1 MEINATNEARST
13 ENENATHDT
22 WFRLSL
28 DLYTPRD
35 KGGSNPDSNLSFSGT
50 TPEAFDHALATI
62 LDVVTSTVYG
72 GQLNGL
78 QEIIDRSTAELR
90 ADSEKAQHG
99 AARRRH
105 VGGHPAPGA
114 SRGRRPAAQAQA
126 QAQAQPRP
134 GRGHPEDQHGDRAS
148 PQLRPPSKPGARGAK
163 GLMLLTCPGCHHTFK
178 HFARENTDK
187 VKCFCG
193 TEVPVD
199 NVARFEFTCKQ
210 CGKLS
215 YGWTNIEAATI
226 EAGALHCVCTATAP
240 EMIWHPA
247 TRKFHG

>member
-13 ENENATHDT
+13 ENTTKNQTT
-22 WFRLSL
+22 FRLGLHLSTAHG
-28 DLYTPRD
+28 DPASDTYADFNFAGSTPD
-35 KGGSNPDSNLSFSGT
+35 
-50 TPEAFDHALATI
+50 EFDHALATI

-90 ADSEKAQHG
+90 ADSEKAQHS
-99 AARRRH
+99 AATLEDILRQEPPEDDAQQPKRN
-105 VGGHPAPGA
+105 PALDVDTPKI
-114 SRGRRPAAQAQA
+114 STVTE
-126 QAQAQPRP
+126 PRP
-134 GRGHPEDQHGDRAS
+134 SFA
-148 PQLRPPSKPGARGAK
+148 PPSKPGALGAK

-178 HFARENTDK
+178 HFSRENTDK

-215 YGWTNIEAATI
+215 YGWTNIESAVI
-226 EAGALHCVCTATAP
+226 EAGALNCVCLASAP
-240 EMIWHPA
+240 EMLWNPA

>member
-1 MEINATNEARST
+1 MEINATNEARSTET

-28 DLYTPRD
+28 DLHTPHDR
-35 KGGSNPDSNLSFSGT
+35 GGSNPDSNLSFSGT
-50 TPEAFDHALATI
+50 TPEAFGHALATI

-78 QEIIDRSTAELR
+78 QEIIDHDVSELR
-90 ADSEKAQHG
+90 ASSEKAQDD
-99 AARRRH
+99 AQQPKPKRN
-105 VGGHPAPGA
+105 PALDVDTPKI
-114 SRGRRPAAQAQA
+114 STVTE
-126 QAQAQPRP
+126 PRP
-134 GRGHPEDQHGDRAS
+134 SFA
-148 PQLRPPSKPGARGAK
+148 PPSKPGARGAK

-199 NVARFEFTCKQ
+199 NVTCFEFTCKQ

-215 YGWTNIEAATI
+215 YGWTNIEAAVI
-226 EAGALHCVCTATAP
+226 EAGALNCVCLAPAP
-240 EMIWHPA
+240 EMLWNPA

>member
-1 MEINATNEARST
+1 MEINATNEACST

-28 DLYTPRD
+28 DLHTPNDR
-35 KGGSNPDSNLSFSGT
+35 GGSNPDSNLSFSGT

-90 ADSEKAQHG
+90 ASSEKAQDD
-99 AARRRH
+99 AQQPKRN
-105 VGGHPAPGA
+105 PALDVDTPKI
-114 SRGRRPAAQAQA
+114 STVTE
-126 QAQAQPRP
+126 PRP
-134 GRGHPEDQHGDRAS
+134 SFAP
-148 PQLRPPSKPGARGAK
+148 LSKPGALGAK

>member
-28 DLYTPRD
+28 DLHTPRD

-99 AARRRH
+99 AATLEDILRQEPPEDDAQQPKPKPKRNPALDVDTPKISTATEPR
-105 VGGHPAPGA
+105 PASPPPLSRAPGA
-114 SRGRRPAAQAQA
+114 QKA
-126 QAQAQPRP
+126 
-134 GRGHPEDQHGDRAS
+134 
-148 PQLRPPSKPGARGAK
+148 
-163 GLMLLTCPGCHHTFK
+163 
-178 HFARENTDK
+178 
-187 VKCFCG
+187 
-193 TEVPVD
+193 
-199 NVARFEFTCKQ
+199 
-210 CGKLS
+210 
-215 YGWTNIEAATI
+215 
-226 EAGALHCVCTATAP
+226 
-240 EMIWHPA
+240 
-247 TRKFHG
+247 

>member
-28 DLYTPRD
+28 DLHTPHDR
-35 KGGSNPDSNLSFSGT
+35 GGSNPDSNLSFSGT

-78 QEIIDRSTAELR
+78 QEIIDHSNAEFR
-90 ADSEKAQHG
+90 ANHEKAQDG
-99 AARRRH
+99 AATLEDILRQKPPEDDAQQPKRN
-105 VGGHPAPGA
+105 PALDVDTPKI
-114 SRGRRPAAQAQA
+114 STVTE
-126 QAQAQPRP
+126 PRP
-134 GRGHPEDQHGDRAS
+134 SFA
-148 PQLRPPSKPGARGAK
+148 PPSKPSARGAK
-163 GLMLLTCPGCHHTFK
+163 GLMLLTCPGCKRTFK

-199 NVARFEFTCKQ
+199 NVTRFEFTCKK

-215 YGWTNIEAATI
+215 YGWTNIETAVI
-226 EAGALHCVCTATAP
+226 EVGALNCVCAAP
-240 EMIWHPA
+240 APAMTWHPA
-247 TRKFHG
+247 ARKYRG

>member
-1 MEINATNEARST
+1 MEINATNEVRST
-13 ENENATHDT
+13 EIENATHDT

-28 DLYTPRD
+28 DLHTPHDR
-35 KGGSNPDSNLSFSGT
+35 GGSNPDSNLSFSGT

-78 QEIIDRSTAELR
+78 QEIIDRSNAEFR
-90 ADSEKAQHG
+90 ANHEKAQDG
-99 AARRRH
+99 AATLEEILRSEQPKDDAQQPKAN
-105 VGGHPAPGA
+105 PALGVTTPKI
-114 SRGRRPAAQAQA
+114 PTVTE
-126 QAQAQPRP
+126 PRP
-134 GRGHPEDQHGDRAS
+134 S
-148 PQLRPPSKPGARGAK
+148 FTPSKSGAQGAK
-163 GLMLLTCPGCHHTFK
+163 GLMLLTCPGCKRTFK
-178 HFARENTDK
+178 HFAREATDK

-193 TEVPVD
+193 AEVPVD

-215 YGWTNIEAATI
+215 YGWTNIETAAI

-247 TRKFHG
+247 ARKFRG

>member
-1 MEINATNEARST
+1 MEINATNEACST

-28 DLYTPRD
+28 DLHTPRD

-78 QEIIDRSTAELR
+78 QEIIDRRAAELR

-99 AARRRH
+99 AATLEDILRQESPEDDAQQPKPKRN
-105 VGGHPAPGA
+105 PALDVDTPKI
-114 SRGRRPAAQAQA
+114 STVTE
-126 QAQAQPRP
+126 PRP
-134 GRGHPEDQHGDRAS
+134 S
-148 PQLRPPSKPGARGAK
+148 
-163 GLMLLTCPGCHHTFK
+163 
-178 HFARENTDK
+178 FAPENTDK

>member
-28 DLYTPRD
+28 DLHTPRD

-78 QEIIDRSTAELR
+78 QEIIDHDVSELR
-90 ADSEKAQHG
+90 ASSEKAQDG
-99 AARRRH
+99 AATLEDILRREPPEDDAQQPKRN
-105 VGGHPAPGA
+105 PALDVDTPKIGTVTE
-114 SRGRRPAAQAQA
+114 
-126 QAQAQPRP
+126 PRP
-134 GRGHPEDQHGDRAS
+134 S
-148 PQLRPPSKPGARGAK
+148 FSPSKSGSRGAK
-163 GLMLLTCPGCHHTFK
+163 GLMLLTCPGCKHTFK
-178 HFARENTDK
+178 HFAREDTDK

-199 NVARFEFTCKQ
+199 NVTRFEFTCKK

-215 YGWTNIEAATI
+215 YGRTNIETAVI
-226 EAGALHCVCTATAP
+226 EAGALNCVCAAP
-240 EMIWHPA
+240 APAMTWHPA
-247 TRKFHG
+247 ARKYRG

>member
-13 ENENATHDT
+13 ENTTKNQTT
-22 WFRLSL
+22 FRLGLHLSTAHG
-28 DLYTPRD
+28 DPASDTYADFNFAGSTPD
-35 KGGSNPDSNLSFSGT
+35 
-50 TPEAFDHALATI
+50 EFDHALATI

-78 QEIIDRSTAELR
+78 QEIIDHDVSELR
-90 ADSEKAQHG
+90 ASSEKAQDD
-99 AARRRH
+99 AQQPKRN
-105 VGGHPAPGA
+105 PALDVDAPKI
-114 SRGRRPAAQAQA
+114 STVTE
-126 QAQAQPRP
+126 PRP
-134 GRGHPEDQHGDRAS
+134 SFTPS
-148 PQLRPPSKPGARGAK
+148 SKPGACGAK

-178 HFARENTDK
+178 HFSRENTDK

-215 YGWTNIEAATI
+215 YGWTNIEAAVI

>member
-1 MEINATNEARST
+1 MEINATNEVRST

-28 DLYTPRD
+28 DLRTPND
-35 KGGSNPDSNLSFSGT
+35 NGGSTPDTELSFSGT

-78 QEIIDRSTAELR
+78 QEIIDRSNAEFR
-90 ADSEKAQHG
+90 ANHEKTQDG
-99 AARRRH
+99 AATLEDILRQEPPEDDAQQPKRN
-105 VGGHPAPGA
+105 PALDVTTPKM
-114 SRGRRPAAQAQA
+114 PTVTE
-126 QAQAQPRP
+126 PRP
-134 GRGHPEDQHGDRAS
+134 P
-148 PQLRPPSKPGARGAK
+148 KPGARGAK
-163 GLMLLTCPGCHHTFK
+163 GLMLLTCPGCKHTFK

-199 NVARFEFTCKQ
+199 NVTRFEFTCKK

-215 YGWTNIEAATI
+215 YGWTNIESAVI
-226 EAGALHCVCTATAP
+226 EAGALNCVCLEPTP
-240 EMIWHPA
+240 EMLWNPA
-247 TRKFHG
+247 TRKYRG

>member
-28 DLYTPRD
+28 DLHTPHDR
-35 KGGSNPDSNLSFSGT
+35 GGSNPDSNLSFSGT
-50 TPEAFDHALATI
+50 TPEAFGHALATI

-72 GQLNGL
+72 GQLNGGQLNGL
-78 QEIIDRSTAELR
+78 QEIIDHDVSELR
-90 ADSEKAQHG
+90 ASSEKAQDD
-99 AARRRH
+99 AQQPKRN
-105 VGGHPAPGA
+105 PALDVDTPKI
-114 SRGRRPAAQAQA
+114 STVTE
-126 QAQAQPRP
+126 PRP
-134 GRGHPEDQHGDRAS
+134 SLAPAS
-148 PQLRPPSKPGARGAK
+148 PPPSKPGARGAK
-163 GLMLLTCPGCHHTFK
+163 GLMLLTCPSCHHTFK

-199 NVARFEFTCKQ
+199 NVARFEFICKQ

-215 YGWTNIEAATI
+215 FGWTNIEAAVI

>member
-1 MEINATNEARST
+1 MEINATNEACST

-28 DLYTPRD
+28 DLHTPHDR
-35 KGGSNPDSNLSFSGT
+35 GGSNPDSNLSFSGT
-50 TPEAFDHALATI
+50 TPEAFGHALATI

-72 GQLNGL
+72 GQLNGGQLNGGQLNGL
-78 QEIIDRSTAELR
+78 QEIIDHDVSELR
-90 ADSEKAQHG
+90 ASSEKAQDD
-99 AARRRH
+99 AQQPKRN
-105 VGGHPAPGA
+105 PALDVDTPKI
-114 SRGRRPAAQAQA
+114 STVTE
-126 QAQAQPRP
+126 PRP
-134 GRGHPEDQHGDRAS
+134 SFTPS
-148 PQLRPPSKPGARGAK
+148 SKPGARGAK
-163 GLMLLTCPGCHHTFK
+163 GLMLLTCPSCHHTFK

-210 CGKLS
+210 RGKLS
-215 YGWTNIEAATI
+215 FGWTNIEAATI

>member
-1 MEINATNEARST
+1 MENNAANAVLST
-13 ENENATHDT
+13 ENTTKNQTT
-22 WFRLSL
+22 FRLGLHLSTAHG
-28 DLYTPRD
+28 DPASDTYADFNFAGSTPD
-35 KGGSNPDSNLSFSGT
+35 
-50 TPEAFDHALATI
+50 EFDHALATI

-78 QEIIDRSTAELR
+78 QEIIDHDVSELR
-90 ADSEKAQHG
+90 ASSEKAQDD
-99 AARRRH
+99 AQQPKRN
-105 VGGHPAPGA
+105 PALDVDTPKISTVTEPRPSFAPPSNPGA
-114 SRGRRPAAQAQA
+114 
-126 QAQAQPRP
+126 
-134 GRGHPEDQHGDRAS
+134 
-148 PQLRPPSKPGARGAK
+148 LGAK

-178 HFARENTDK
+178 HFSRENTDK

-215 YGWTNIEAATI
+215 YGWTNIESAVI
-226 EAGALHCVCTATAP
+226 EAGALHCVCTAPAP
-240 EMIWHPA
+240 EMLWNPV

>member
-1 MEINATNEARST
+1 MEINAANEARST
-13 ENENATHDT
+13 ETENATHDT

-28 DLYTPRD
+28 DLHTPHDR
-35 KGGSNPDSNLSFSGT
+35 GGSNPDSNLSFSGT

-78 QEIIDRSTAELR
+78 QEVIDHDVSELR
-90 ADSEKAQHG
+90 ASSEKAQSN
-99 AARRRH
+99 AATLEDILRREPPEDDTQQPKRN
-105 VGGHPAPGA
+105 PALDVDTPKI
-114 SRGRRPAAQAQA
+114 STVTE
-126 QAQAQPRP
+126 PRP
-134 GRGHPEDQHGDRAS
+134 SFA
-148 PQLRPPSKPGARGAK
+148 PPSKPSARGAK
-163 GLMLLTCPGCHHTFK
+163 GLMLLTCPGCKHTFK

-199 NVARFEFTCKQ
+199 NVTRFEFTCKK

-215 YGWTNIEAATI
+215 YGWTNIETAVI
-226 EAGALHCVCTATAP
+226 EAGALNCVCAAP
-240 EMIWHPA
+240 APAMTWHPA
-247 TRKFHG
+247 ARKYRG

>member
-1 MEINATNEARST
+1 MEINATNEACST

-28 DLYTPRD
+28 DLHTPRD

-99 AARRRH
+99 AATLEDILRQE
-105 VGGHPAPGA
+105 P
-114 SRGRRPAAQAQA
+114 
-126 QAQAQPRP
+126 
-134 GRGHPEDQHGDRAS
+134 PEDDAQQPKPKRNPALDVDTPKISTVTEPHPSFAPPPLSRAS
-148 PQLRPPSKPGARGAK
+148 GAQKA
-163 GLMLLTCPGCHHTFK
+163 
-178 HFARENTDK
+178 
-187 VKCFCG
+187 
-193 TEVPVD
+193 
-199 NVARFEFTCKQ
+199 
-210 CGKLS
+210 
-215 YGWTNIEAATI
+215 
-226 EAGALHCVCTATAP
+226 
-240 EMIWHPA
+240 
-247 TRKFHG
+247 

>member
-1 MEINATNEARST
+1 MEINAKNEACST

-28 DLYTPRD
+28 DLHTPHDR
-35 KGGSNPDSNLSFSGT
+35 GGSNPDSNLSFSGT

-78 QEIIDRSTAELR
+78 QEIIDRSNAEFR
-90 ADSEKAQHG
+90 ANHEKAQDG
-99 AARRRH
+99 AATLEEILRSEQPKDDAQQPKAN
-105 VGGHPAPGA
+105 PALGVTTPKI
-114 SRGRRPAAQAQA
+114 PTVTE
-126 QAQAQPRP
+126 PRP
-134 GRGHPEDQHGDRAS
+134 S
-148 PQLRPPSKPGARGAK
+148 FTPSKSGAQGAK
-163 GLMLLTCPGCHHTFK
+163 GLMLLTCPGCKRTFK
-178 HFARENTDK
+178 HFAREATDK

-193 TEVPVD
+193 AEVPVD

-215 YGWTNIEAATI
+215 YGWTNIETAAI

-247 TRKFHG
+247 ARKFRG

>member
-13 ENENATHDT
+13 ETENATHDT

-28 DLYTPRD
+28 DLHTPHDR
-35 KGGSNPDSNLSFSGT
+35 GGSNPDSNLSFSGT

-78 QEIIDRSTAELR
+78 QEIIDHDVSELR
-90 ADSEKAQHG
+90 ASSEKAQDD
-99 AARRRH
+99 AQQPKRN
-105 VGGHPAPGA
+105 PALDVDTPKI
-114 SRGRRPAAQAQA
+114 STVTE
-126 QAQAQPRP
+126 PRP
-134 GRGHPEDQHGDRAS
+134 SFA
-148 PQLRPPSKPGARGAK
+148 PPLSRTPGGAK
-163 GLMLLTCPGCHHTFK
+163 GLMLLTCPSCHHTFK
-178 HFARENTDK
+178 HFAWENTDK

-226 EAGALHCVCTATAP
+226 EAGALHCICTATAP

>member
-28 DLYTPRD
+28 DLHTPHDR
-35 KGGSNPDSNLSFSGT
+35 GGSNPDSNLSFSGT

-99 AARRRH
+99 AATLEDILRQEPPEDDAQRPKPKRN
-105 VGGHPAPGA
+105 PALDVDTPKI
-114 SRGRRPAAQAQA
+114 STVTE
-126 QAQAQPRP
+126 PRP
-134 GRGHPEDQHGDRAS
+134 IFA
-148 PQLRPPSKPGARGAK
+148 PPSKPGARGAK
-163 GLMLLTCPGCHHTFK
+163 GLMLLTCPGCHHT
-178 HFARENTDK
+178 
-187 VKCFCG
+187 
-193 TEVPVD
+193 
-199 NVARFEFTCKQ
+199 CKQ

-215 YGWTNIEAATI
+215 YGWTNIESAVI

>member
-1 MEINATNEARST
+1 MEINATNEACST

-28 DLYTPRD
+28 DLHTPRD

-72 GQLNGL
+72 
-78 QEIIDRSTAELR
+78 R
-90 ADSEKAQHG
+90 AAQRPAGDHRPQHRRAAGRQRKG

-114 SRGRRPAAQAQA
+114 SRGRRPAAQAQ
-126 QAQAQPRP
+126 PRP

-148 PQLRPPSKPGARGAK
+148 PQLRPPPLSRAPGVQKA
-163 GLMLLTCPGCHHTFK
+163 
-178 HFARENTDK
+178 
-187 VKCFCG
+187 
-193 TEVPVD
+193 
-199 NVARFEFTCKQ
+199 
-210 CGKLS
+210 
-215 YGWTNIEAATI
+215 
-226 EAGALHCVCTATAP
+226 
-240 EMIWHPA
+240 
-247 TRKFHG
+247 

>member
-1 MEINATNEARST
+1 MEINATNEACST

-28 DLYTPRD
+28 DLHTPRD

-78 QEIIDRSTAELR
+78 QEIIDHNVSELR

-99 AARRRH
+99 AATLEDILRQEPPEDDAQQPKPKPKRN
-105 VGGHPAPGA
+105 PALDVTTPKI
-114 SRGRRPAAQAQA
+114 PTVTE
-126 QAQAQPRP
+126 PRP
-134 GRGHPEDQHGDRAS
+134 SFA
-148 PQLRPPSKPGARGAK
+148 PPSKPSARGAK
-163 GLMLLTCPGCHHTFK
+163 GLMLLTCPGCKHTFK
-178 HFARENTDK
+178 HFAREATDK

-199 NVARFEFTCKQ
+199 NVARFEFTCKK

-215 YGWTNIEAATI
+215 YGWTNIEAAVI
-226 EAGALHCVCTATAP
+226 EAGALNCVCLAP
-240 EMIWHPA
+240 APAMTWHPA
-247 TRKFHG
+247 ARKYRG